1 MADAFPDKEQEDADN
16 QIQKKILDIKSLI
29 EQRKKDAVLSGDS
42 NIDIKAII

>member
-29 EQRKKDAVLSGDS
+29 EKRRKEAGVIQTSDVDVQ
-42 NIDIKAII
+42 